1 MADSSVKLFLSVLE
15 NPLIRL
21 HSTVLNDLR
30 DREKL
35 MGRCGHCRYKYVC
48 GGCQARAYAYH
59 EDHLMPDSGCIR
71 ELEEHSVSPVQA
83 ITVIARKV

>member
-1 MADSSVKLFLSVLE
+1 MVNSSVKLFLSVLE

-35 MGRCGHCRYKYVC
+35 MGRFGHCRYKYVC
-48 GGCQARAYAYH
+48 GGCRARAYAYH
-59 EDHLMPDSGCIR
+59 GDYLMPDPGCIR
-71 ELEEHSVSPVQA
+71 ELEESSVSPVQG
-83 ITVIARKV
+83 ITVIARKG